1 MRERPRRPAPEE
13 PAPRTRGAG
22 SVRIAGGVHRGRRIA
37 VPAGQTVRPTSDK
50 VRAALFNILAHRD
63 WDGLGFLPRNARVL
77 DAFAGTGALGL
88 EALSRGATEA
98 LFLENDPS
106 VRKALERTLADVDEI
121 HRAFVLPR
129 DATKP
134 GTMPG
139 GERFGL
145 VLADAPYNSGLAATA
160 LDAFAREGWLAP
172 RALAVIELEAREP
185 FFAPEA
191 FEVIEERAYGST
203 RLVFAQARR

>member
-1 MRERPRRPAPEE
+1 MRDRDTPTDSK
-13 PAPRTRGAG
+13 APRNRGTG
-22 SVRIAGGVHRGRRIA
+22 FVRIAGGIHRGRRIP
-37 VPAGQTVRPTSDK
+37 VPAGERVRPTSDK
-50 VRAALFNILAHRD
+50 VRAALFNILAHRE
-63 WDGLGFLPRNARVL
+63 WDGLGYLPRNARVL
-77 DAFAGTGALGL
+77 DVFAGTGALGL

-98 LFLENDPS
+98 LFLENDPV
-106 VRKALERTLADVDEI
+106 VRKNLERTITDVDEI

-134 GTMPG
+134 GTLPS

-160 LDAFAREGWLAP
+160 LAALAREGWLAP

>member
-1 MRERPRRPAPEE
+1 M
-13 PAPRTRGAG
+13 
-22 SVRIAGGVHRGRRIA
+22 
-37 VPAGQTVRPTSDK
+37 RPTSDK
-50 VRAALFNILAHRD
+50 VRAALFNILAHRE

-98 LFLENDPS
+98 LFLESDPA
-106 VRKALERTLADVDEI
+106 VRKALERTLADIDEI
-121 HRAFVLPR
+121 HRGFVLPR

-139 GERFGL
+139 GERFSL
-145 VLADAPYNSGLAATA
+145 VLADAPYNSGLAAPA
-160 LDAFAREGWLAP
+160 LDAFAREGWLAA

-185 FFAPEA
+185 FFAPET
-191 FEVIEERAYGST
+191 FDVIEERPYGST